1 VLITVFLLLP
11 IGWCWLRRHRASR
24 RRTNAVLAKLG
35 YIHRSASPR
44 GAAPYDGVSALA
56 SNKRYIHMESELEP
70 LSPVPNTS
78 SNQHQHD
85 AFACGNSVA
94 ADVMEQSVRE
104 QRKVQEDLEQQ
115 QRAPVQGGRQYGQ
128 HWKNNSSTSYNGSS
142 ARRSSGVLA
151 RNAPHLMSRDMSTIA
166 SSAAGSGA
174 TSSSSSG
181 TTTAANTAVSSSS
194 RHGMPVAQPV
204 VVVHTAVTSSSSNG
218 NNRNGQH
225 HRRHQH
231 QASTSTNSVHSFN
244 SVDLSDSSGSAV
256 AVPLHSQQQHR
267 HGDIP
272 VAQAVLAPTA
282 ADTMSA
288 AQRAVMLRQSARGAR
303 TSLTHAS
310 AHNSA
315 RLLDINGAPI
325 DYNPWQRDSNSNSVI
340 STTSSIGGAR
350 DSGQGWERVWLSQSG
365 NSSNSGHSNSMQR

>member
-70 LSPVPNTS
+70 LSPVPDS
-78 SNQHQHD
+78 HIRD
-85 AFACGNSVA
+85 AFACGNSVVT
-94 ADVMEQSVRE
+94 DVMHQSERE
-104 QRKVQEDLEQQ
+104 QRKVAEDLEQQ
-115 QRAPVQGGRQYGQ
+115 QRQPAQGGRQYGQ
-128 HWKNNSSTSYNGSS
+128 QQQQQHWKNNSSGFNGSS

-166 SSAAGSGA
+166 SSAAGGS
-174 TSSSSSG
+174 TSNSSG
-181 TTTAANTAVSSSS
+181 TTTTTVSSGG
-194 RHGMPVAQPV
+194 RHNMPVAQPV
-204 VVVHTAVTSSSSNG
+204 VVVHTAVTSSSGNG

-231 QASTSTNSVHSFN
+231 AASTSTNSVHSFN
-244 SVDLSDSSGSAV
+244 SVDLSDSGSV
-256 AVPLHSQQQHR
+256 QHQQRHH

-272 VAQAVLAPTA
+272 VAQAVLAPTDSSSA
-282 ADTMSA
+282 GMTA
-288 AQRAVMLRQSARGAR
+288 AQRAVMLRQNARGAR
-303 TSLTHAS
+303 TSLMHATNG
-310 AHNSA
+310 HNSA

-325 DYNPWQRDSNSNSVI
+325 EYNPWQRDSSSNSII
-340 STTSSIGGAR
+340 STTSSVGGAR

-365 NSSNSGHSNSMQR
+365 NSNSSSSHNNMQR

>member
-11 IGWCWLRRHRASR
+11 FGWCWLRRHRASR

-70 LSPVPNTS
+70 LSPVPDS
-78 SNQHQHD
+78 HIRD
-85 AFACGNSVA
+85 AFACGNSVVT
-94 ADVMEQSVRE
+94 DTMSERE
-104 QRKVQEDLEQQ
+104 QRKVAEDLEQQ
-115 QRAPVQGGRQYGQ
+115 QRQPVQGGRQYGQ
-128 HWKNNSSTSYNGSS
+128 QQQQQQHWKNNSNGYNGSS

-166 SSAAGSGA
+166 SSAAGGSI
-174 TSSSSSG
+174 SNSSG
-181 TTTAANTAVSSSS
+181 TTTSVSSGD
-194 RHGMPVAQPV
+194 RHNMPVAQPV
-204 VVVHTAVTSSSSNG
+204 VVVHTAVTSSNG
-218 NNRNGQH
+218 NGHNRNGQH

-231 QASTSTNSVHSFN
+231 AASTSTNSVHSFN
-244 SVDLSDSSGSAV
+244 SVDLSDSGSV
-256 AVPLHSQQQHR
+256 QHQQRHH

-272 VAQAVLAPTA
+272 VAQAVLAPSDSSSSA
-282 ADTMSA
+282 GMSA
-288 AQRAVMLRQSARGAR
+288 AQRAVLLRQSARGAR
-303 TSLTHAS
+303 TSLTHATS
-310 AHNSA
+310 GHNAA

-325 DYNPWQRDSNSNSVI
+325 EYNPWQRDSSNNSII

-365 NSSNSGHSNSMQR
+365 NSNSSGSQR